1 MSEIF
6 DFLNDYF
13 ENNGVR
19 CYIKKLDDNDIHYY
33 NNAKTKES
41 SAVPYNEYE
50 DKNNDYHFAFDL
62 CGVPKEDIE
71 ITKKDDELTIKVIN
85 AKKEDDFEY
94 KHKEI
99 EIYDETIATILIQNN
114 YEDEPI
120 VTYNN
125 GLLDL
130 KFKLK
135 PPEKP
140 KKITIK

>member
-1 MSEIF
+1 MSDIF

-19 CYIKKLDDNDIHYY
+19 CYVKKLDDDVHYH
-33 NNAKTKES
+33 NNSKMKES
-41 SAVPYNEYE
+41 SLVPYNEYE
-50 DKNNDYHFAFDL
+50 DKDGDYHFAFDL
-62 CGVPKEDIE
+62 CGISKDDIE
-71 ITKKDDELTIKVIN
+71 ITKKNDELTIKVN
-85 AKKEDDFEY
+85 NQTCDDFEY

-99 EIYDETIATILIQNN
+99 DILDDVIATILIQND

-135 PPEKP
+135 AEEKP
-140 KKITIK
+140 RKIAIK